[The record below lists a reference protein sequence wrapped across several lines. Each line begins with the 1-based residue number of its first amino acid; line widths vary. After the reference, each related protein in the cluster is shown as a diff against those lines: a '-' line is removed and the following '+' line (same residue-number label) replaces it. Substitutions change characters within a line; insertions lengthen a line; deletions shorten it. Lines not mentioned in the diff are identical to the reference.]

1 MANAAQKKLAAQNK
15 RILTFMLAADLIV
28 NVLFWILRFFV
39 RSGLSK
45 FSKFVYA
52 FASISSGFLHY
63 QLHRA
68 AAPKYDARGS
78 LLYVGQDL
86 LQEGV
91 TSYMVDYMYFS
102 WILIFLAALTSVKVF
117 AFYLLVR
124 LRYIPFFFIDFTLTL
139 HLGSHIR
146 GLQGRSFIKNVIAT
160 IKEFQKSS
168 TKSASSTATAT
179 TTTSTTCDSLRT
191 SVIKAPTEVT
201 QKSCKVQS
209 PMNLKY

>member
-15 RILTFMLAADLIV
+15 HILTFMLAADLIV

-117 AFYLLVR
+117 AFYLLVPIFVVYKAAPLLKMLLQQLKNFKNQALNQPPQQQQQQQQQQHQQHATPSEPVLSKR
-124 LRYIPFFFIDFTLTL
+124 QQKLR
-139 HLGSHIR
+139 
-146 GLQGRSFIKNVIAT
+146 K
-160 IKEFQKSS
+160 
-168 TKSASSTATAT
+168 
-179 TTTSTTCDSLRT
+179 
-191 SVIKAPTEVT
+191 KAA
-201 QKSCKVQS
+201 
-209 PMNLKY
+209 KYSRP